1 MKTTMAAEAKKS
13 YKLAGN
19 TKQLDVNIGRGTLKV
34 TNEMLK
40 NEKMVATLQKLAPKV
55 FIKGLIVLA

>member
-1 MKTTMAAEAKKS
+1 MAAEKKV

-19 TKQLDVNIGRGTLKV
+19 VKLLDVNIGRGTLKV
-34 TNEMLK
+34 TNEELK
-40 NEKMVATLQKLAPKV
+40 NDKFVAALQKLAPKV